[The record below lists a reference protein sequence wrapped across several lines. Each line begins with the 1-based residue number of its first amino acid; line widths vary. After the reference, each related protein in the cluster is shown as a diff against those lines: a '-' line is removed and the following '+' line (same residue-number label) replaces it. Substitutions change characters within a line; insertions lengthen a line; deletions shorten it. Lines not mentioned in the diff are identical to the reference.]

1 MKDIYW
7 HEIVMGIIIIILICI
22 CILLNRRRLKLKSE
36 LYNIHN
42 IPVYTVTRR
51 VNRESKPALASL
63 INNKRSDQKRKPA
76 INPQSEQFLSD
87 FNLVINT
94 HLGNDQLNIDFIA
107 QQMSI
112 SRIQL
117 YRKTKGLIDCTVN
130 DYILRERL
138 KKASALLTDSQASIT
153 EITYQVGFSSPAYF
167 SSVFKTRYST
177 TPSEFRKKTVD
188 HA

>member
-1 MKDIYW
+1 MKDIHW
-7 HEIVMGIIIIILICI
+7 HEIVMGVIIMILIYI
-22 CILLNRRRLKLKSE
+22 CILLNRRRIKLQSE

-42 IPVYTVTRR
+42 LPAYTVTRR

-63 INNKRSDQKRKPA
+63 TNNKRADQQRKPA
-76 INPQSEQFLSD
+76 SNPLSEQFLSN

-138 KKASALLTDSQASIT
+138 KRASALLTDSQASIT

-167 SSVFKTRYST
+167 STVFKARYSS

-188 HA
+188 LA

>member
-1 MKDIYW
+1 MEDIYW
-7 HEIVMGIIIIILICI
+7 HEIVMGIIIIILIFI
-22 CILLNRRRLKLKSE
+22 CILLNRRRIKLQSE
-36 LYNIHN
+36 LYNIN
-42 IPVYTVTRR
+42 NLPVYNVTRR

-63 INNKRSDQKRKPA
+63 IKNKRSDQKRKPA
-76 INPQSEQFLSD
+76 TNHQSEQFLSD

-94 HLGNDQLNIDFIA
+94 HLGNDQLSIDFIA

-138 KKASALLTDSQASIT
+138 KKAAALLTDSQASIT
-153 EITYQVGFSSPAYF
+153 DITFQVGFSSPAYF
-167 SSVFKTRYST
+167 STVFKARYST

>member
-1 MKDIYW
+1 MEDIYW
-7 HEIVMGIIIIILICI
+7 HEIVMGIIIIILIFI
-22 CILLNRRRLKLKSE
+22 CILLNRRRIKLQSE
-36 LYNIHN
+36 LYNIN
-42 IPVYTVTRR
+42 NLPVYTVSRR

-63 INNKRSDQKRKPA
+63 IKNKRSDQKRKPA
-76 INPQSEQFLSD
+76 TNPQSEQFLSD

-138 KKASALLTDSQASIT
+138 NKAAALLTDSQASIT
-153 EITYQVGFSSPAYF
+153 EITFQVGFSSPAYF
-167 SSVFKTRYST
+167 STVFKARYST